1 ANEPVS
7 VYDLSNGDPSSWIF
21 PATGPGESNQAY
33 GGAIPYTAA
42 FGHPQYGVPGSYA
55 AYPSASIDSNL
66 QDAAIFLEHRMT
78 FSPQWSLMYGLRG
91 DLVQLNDSDPLYAAG
106 LAAGLGVDPAGAC
119 IPYCDS
125 LPQSQHTAWYGLYNG
140 NISVVFS
147 PTEHVSAYATFNR
160 T

>member
-66 QDAAIFLEHRMT
+66 QDAAIFLEHRLT
-78 FSPQWSLMYGLRG
+78 FSPQWSVLYGLRG
-91 DLVQLNDSDPLYAAG
+91 DLVQLNDSDPLYSASAVPYASAG
-106 LAAGLGVDPAGAC
+106 NYDGYSVTP
-119 IPYCDS
+119 PE
-125 LPQSQHTAWYGLYNG
+125 SQHTGWYGLYNG
-140 NISVVFS
+140 NISLV
-147 PTEHVSAYATFNR
+147 
-160 T
+160 